1 MANKLNALLFS
12 ISLLGAALFYFIL
25 PKEKISVEEKRKLA
39 VIPKL
44 TFDSYLNGNWSDSMD
59 NFVDDQFPFRTTFIQ
74 MADLFHSLKGIKLV
88 HQAKIFVAK
97 KKDEKFEDTAH
108 AKINYLQNFQ
118 EDYSESLIIIDGSVY
133 PMSGGNPSMAASYS
147 AMVNEYALM
156 LKGKT
161 RVLSAVA
168 PLSSAFIPVLKYRK
182 YNSKN
187 KETLTAIKN
196 SLNNEAIFC
205 DVFNELDKHAD
216 EKLFFSTDHHWNAK
230 GAYYAYVAF
239 CQGAGIAP
247 IELNKMEKR
256 TKYNFLGSLYQLT
269 RDPSVKANPDSM
281 EYFIPRVKTTA
292 VRYGKNNFENP
303 IKANVFSHQN
313 SGGNSYLTFLGGDAP
328 LIKITTDVKNGR
340 KAVVVKNSMGNA
352 FAVFLISHYEE
363 IYVVDFRYSNHNML
377 KIIENNK
384 VNDLIFALGMYGAL
398 SKGTINMMRNLA
410 TNNGIVKLKPL
421 TKEDSTRFFN
431 PILDTLKTD

>member
-196 SLNNEAIFC
+196 SLNIEAIFC

-421 TKEDSTRFFN
+421 TKEDSTQIFN

>member
-1 MANKLNALLFS
+1 
-12 ISLLGAALFYFIL
+12 
-25 PKEKISVEEKRKLA
+25 
-39 VIPKL
+39 
-44 TFDSYLNGNWSDSMD
+44 
-59 NFVDDQFPFRTTFIQ
+59 
-74 MADLFHSLKGIKLV
+74 
-88 HQAKIFVAK
+88 
-97 KKDEKFEDTAH
+97 
-108 AKINYLQNFQ
+108 
-118 EDYSESLIIIDGSVY
+118 
-133 PMSGGNPSMAASYS
+133 MSGGNPSMAASYS

-421 TKEDSTRFFN
+421 TKEDSTRIFN